1 MLRVDRTQLQSVAD
15 HMSAFG
21 RVVDECL
28 EDVEHTMGVLR
39 SSWHGDGSEAQA
51 QAQQQ
56 WQDGA
61 EQMRAAVS
69 ALQQILDA
77 AHQNYSEAVEK
88 NGRMWQA

>member
-1 MLRVDRTQLQSVAD
+1 MLRVDGTQLQSVAD

-28 EDVEHTMGVLR
+28 EDVEHTIGALR

-69 ALQQILDA
+69 ALQEILDA
-77 AHQNYSEAVEK
+77 AHKNYSEAVEK
-88 NGRMWQA
+88 NGRLWQA